1 MDTPT
6 LLKELAP
13 TVEDNLNRHLGV
25 AQEWMPH
32 EYIPWSDGRNFALLD
47 GEPWSVEQSTLIT
60 DRPDGVW
67 RSTSSPRTTCRATTT
82 RSRALRS

>member
-32 EYIPWSDGRNFALLD
+32 EYVPWTEGRNFAHLD
-47 GEPWSVEQSTLIT
+47 GDRKSV
-60 DRPDGVW
+60 V
-67 RSTSSPRTTCRATTT
+67 
-82 RSRALRS
+82 